1 MALRPNVKATTKSYT
16 TVGMLK
22 AILGDENNDLIYNQQ
37 LVDQLESNPTTQ
49 TIKQCGQ
56 WIMGLLSRRNQ
67 FSYSL
72 VNMIGLQRIQY
83 VIWTNPWNWAKRGKL
98 EMGETIEYIW
108 EGLASVYGFNQEK
121 SETRFLKRVKP
132 NINTAFYRVN
142 YAVVYPITID
152 EKRLQRAFTSMDGVV
167 DLVESLIAST
177 GRTANIDEFSVMKY
191 TLAITILD
199 GGMKMVAIPALTKA
213 TASDAITAVTTA
225 TNDFQFPLP
234 GKQYNRA
241 HVENVV
247 MPDDIM
253 ILESTSANALIK
265 VNVLADAFNI
275 DEVKFM
281 GHVVMHDGLGN
292 YDWDRMKKLFS
303 EDPTF
308 VPFTEDQIAKLNSI
322 QLIAMDRQYM
332 QIYDNYEYMAEP
344 LRNGDGS
351 FENYFYHVSKV
362 LATSPFH
369 CAVGFTST
377 SEGTITLTLSPAT
390 ATASPNQTVTLQ
402 ADIKSTG
409 FQDLSV
415 TWSCSGGSTDK
426 NNPTY
431 VLDGV
436 LYIGGATAED
446 EIIVTVTSNADTT
459 KKATATITVA

>member
-1 MALRPNVKATTKSYT
+1 MAVRPNVKATTKNYT

-37 LVDQLESNPTTQ
+37 LVDQLEKNPTTEL
-49 TIKQCGQ
+49 IRQCGQ
-56 WIMGLLSRRNQ
+56 WIMGLVSRRNQ
-67 FSYSL
+67 FAYSL
-72 VNMIGLQRIQY
+72 VNMIGMQRIQY
-83 VIWTNPWNWAKRGKL
+83 LMWTNPWSWAKRGKL
-98 EMGETIEYIW
+98 EMGETIEHIW

-121 SETRFLKRVKP
+121 SETRFLKRTPP
-132 NINTAFYRVN
+132 NISTAFYRVN

-152 EKRLQRAFTSMDGVV
+152 EKRLQRAFTSMAGVV

-199 GGMKMVAIPALTKA
+199 GGMKMVNIPVLNKT
-213 TASDAITAVTTA
+213 TAPDAITMVTMA

-234 GKQYNRA
+234 GKEYNRA

-247 MPDDIM
+247 EPENIM
-253 ILESTSANALIK
+253 ILESTKANALIK

-281 GHVVMHDGLGN
+281 GNVVMHDGLGN
-292 YDWDRMKKLFS
+292 YDWKRMKMLFS

-308 VPFTEDQIAKLNSI
+308 VPFTQEQIEKLNSI
-322 QLIAMDRQYM
+322 DLIAMDRQYM
-332 QIYDNYEYMAEP
+332 QIYDNYEYMADP
-344 LRNGDGS
+344 LRNGDGA

-377 SEGTITLTLSPAT
+377 PTGQITLTLSPQA
-390 ATASPNQTVTLQ
+390 ATASPNQTVVLQ
-402 ADIKSTG
+402 ATITSTG

-415 TWSCSGGSTDK
+415 TWECEGGSTDEK
-426 NNPTY
+426 NPTY
-431 VLDGV
+431 IEDGI
-436 LYIGGATAED
+436 LYIGAASSGD
-446 EIIVTVTSNADTT
+446 EITVTVTSNADPT
-459 KKATATITVA
+459 KTATATITVA